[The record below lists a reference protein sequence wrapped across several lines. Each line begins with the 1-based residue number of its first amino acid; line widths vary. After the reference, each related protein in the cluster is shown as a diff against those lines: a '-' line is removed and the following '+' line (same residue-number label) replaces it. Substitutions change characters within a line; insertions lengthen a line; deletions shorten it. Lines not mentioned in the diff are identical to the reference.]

1 MRFIGLDLHKQSMEV
16 CILCDRGNLIA
27 RHTVACERF
36 AIQEFAKKH
45 LKKSDRLA
53 VEATTNTW
61 AVAEILRSFVDKVVV
76 GNPLQIKAIA
86 QAKVKTDKIDA
97 MVLAN
102 LLRCDFLP
110 EVWEPDAKT
119 LKMRHITAIRSA
131 LITDRTRLKN
141 RIHSVLAGLL
151 IVLPQQG
158 LFTKQGRAWL
168 DALELP
174 DYARQTVDQFLR
186 LYDAVEAEIESHE
199 LLLQQLAHHD
209 AQVRLLMTLP
219 GVAHGVA
226 MTLISALGDISRFRD
241 GDHAAS
247 YLGLTPVIRQSGG
260 KCYKGAITKAGCS
273 TTRAMLT
280 QAAQSAASHPGP
292 LGAFFRRLKK
302 RKAHNVAIVATA
314 RKLVTIAFLMLK
326 NNEPYRYAIPGN
338 TRAKLRQ
345 VQKAAESLEEGSEIQ
360 ERANERDEPKDILN
374 RIYARRGLPQSQGP
388 EQWSAGEKRALQ
400 EAGVQ
405 EFADSVHASPPR
417 KGPKPKLAVE
427 PGLKK
432 SRSKISVAQS

>member
-1 MRFIGLDLHKQSMEV
+1 
-16 CILCDRGNLIA
+16 
-27 RHTVACERF
+27 
-36 AIQEFAKKH
+36 
-45 LKKSDRLA
+45 
-53 VEATTNTW
+53 
-61 AVAEILRSFVDKVVV
+61 
-76 GNPLQIKAIA
+76 
-86 QAKVKTDKIDA
+86 

-158 LFTKQGRAWL
+158 LFTKQGRVWL

-174 DYARQTVDQFLR
+174 DFARRTIDQFLR
-186 LYDAVEAEIESHE
+186 LYDAVESEIESHE
-199 LLLQQLAHHD
+199 LLLKQLAHHD
-209 AQVRLLMTLP
+209 AQVRLVMTLP

-247 YLGLTPVIRQSGG
+247 YLGLTPVVRQSGG
-260 KCYKGAITKAGCS
+260 KCYKGSITKAGCS

-338 TRAKLRQ
+338 TRGKLRKL
-345 VQKAAESLEEGSEIQ
+345 QKSAELLEAGSETQNHTNEQ
-360 ERANERDEPKDILN
+360 EEPADILN
-374 RIYARRGLPQSQGP
+374 RVYARRGLPQSQGP
-388 EQWSAGEKRALQ
+388 DQWSAGEKRALQ
-400 EAGVQ
+400 EAGVKV
-405 EFADSVHASPPR
+405 FADSVHAQTPR
-417 KGPKPKLAVE
+417 KGPKPKQSGE
-427 PGLKK
+427 PDSKR
-432 SRSKISVAQS
+432 SRSKVAVAQT